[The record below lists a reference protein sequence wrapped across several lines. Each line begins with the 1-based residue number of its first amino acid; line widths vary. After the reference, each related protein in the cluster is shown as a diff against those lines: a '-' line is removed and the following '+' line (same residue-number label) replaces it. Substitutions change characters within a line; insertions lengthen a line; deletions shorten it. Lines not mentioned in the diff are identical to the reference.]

1 MAQSLPFKNER
12 VGRTLTEESSF
23 TGGMHYSDTA
33 LDAPYLKSVVNMDYD
48 TVTTNLKTRKPFV
61 AVDTISE
68 DIVAAG
74 TVNAKEFL
82 GVYKIPVQ
90 NYVLTGI
97 KTRWIS
103 DSTYTA
109 YLFGERVKT
118 AGPEEQFCG
127 ADLNTNTIVTAKTLG
142 RACVHA
148 YDIHSLYLLIV
159 DAEGVVHESELTAYG
174 LVDDG
179 VMPNMVAPDYAHSCL
194 IKYGADA
201 PMFTVYGKYVVAP
214 TVEVDYHTS
223 DPLFSYRTPGASN
236 TPSLMAFQF
245 YALRDEKDAH
255 TIKMLHSYTYFSQ
268 QGQLAT
274 TDAVDVHTFLDLSP
288 MGDAYNTYVLRHFTG
303 DPNSYTTADATLM
316 RNVFNA
322 NGWEGFNLLKPNV
335 LNTDGYCRFSANQKE
350 IHVPNNTTMGCT
362 VTANANHY
370 VTVDSLPGTDVE
382 LTIGEYAFLKGLRIG
397 RLSIVVDVAEGL
409 YTDPDEEPYHGP
421 CYRFSVY
428 YDTTVLGT
436 STIDYARAEAWG
448 LFHKY
453 RKTSSFPFA
462 LFLGQF
468 WKYQFRDHTL
478 KIWFRHPHPTNGTHK
493 DCTLVWDATG
503 KKTLDF
509 SAYPDALTNVED
521 DGCVLGLWFED
532 ERDFADYSIMEPR
545 NTCILKELEVWRRMS
560 YNVVP
565 CVEDGKTK
573 YYVDTQTH
581 SSRLPKGSV
590 TKVFRELEADTD
602 SYTDY
607 ISHLRL
613 AWDAVDRDYYIREIA
628 TALRYYSS
636 IFKWLETYNA
646 GGRTDSEGLRYKLE
660 VPIPYGWVVTHQ
672 ANLEDVTAQVYYSNF
687 NPAWQNNDSAVL
699 EDTLDY
705 LMHVTVHDPIDTI
718 DVQIDEQHYTV
729 NKEDTYAVSCSGES
743 SCVVG
748 VSIFDMDPY
757 GLMSAFTTAQI
768 DLAAQLGAAADMF
781 KELRNTSITTAKN
794 NAYNLVLGTDMY
806 SFSSTADLSA
816 GLAPVIQGIYML
828 DPAEDKVVVT
838 PKIGQ
843 YVRLMPVIK
852 LPSNYDEMA
861 TSVRVTWQY
870 TTANTVD
877 SDTVWNTLTCF
888 GNSATVIEQNGAGN
902 LVTVR
907 DLGATL
913 IENPETYD
921 NRLHPLFMVTDE
933 TVLVRCTLELYF
945 VYSKA
950 VGAYER
956 PSTGTSTVQ
965 EVIVDHTCDIIGS
978 SIANLT
984 IEPAAYRVL
993 AKAPANLATAQGSTV
1008 WNNQLFL
1015 WGVYANDNTLFWSEV
1030 DNPCYFPY
1038 PINSHEF
1045 DAPIR
1050 SLIPYKTGLIAFT
1063 SNACY
1068 RLDSAEKGFTVTCIQ
1083 RGLDIAVEDAKFI
1096 KFIKNMVLFKSG
1108 PYFYMVVPKA
1118 TTYYTGELA
1127 IAPIYKT
1134 VQKFFDEPADTIN
1147 SVLCDMYPE
1156 QKDYILQLTETT
1168 PWTLLDTHIEQDTA
1182 VLRYGVESVL
1192 GMYFSLRYDTT
1203 SRQWT
1208 AYFDVV
1214 PDGTA
1219 YVHQYELGNT
1229 QEYVVYRKSST
1240 NTPDKRSLYVYAYS
1254 TEGVAD
1260 DASKRGLLERYYI
1273 DTGYRK
1279 LTESL
1284 KKRFREL
1291 QFRMYTPEDTELKFR
1306 TKFYVDG
1313 MARRDY
1319 DKYSGELV
1327 EDGIGGKTYILTHNY
1342 LDFNMFATDTIN
1354 PNAEGL
1360 EGWALDFSKFATDA
1374 PLKVRMACSG
1384 KGYLPRLTILSTT
1397 GTPFE
1402 LSGINW
1408 VYRTMHGR

>member
-12 VGRTLTEESSF
+12 AGRTLTEESSF

-61 AVDTISE
+61 PVNVVSE
-68 DIVAAG
+68 DIA
-74 TVNAKEFL
+74 NLEFL
-82 GVYKIPVQ
+82 GALEVPVQ
-90 NYVLTGI
+90 NYTI
-97 KTRWIS
+97 KYNKTQWVS
-103 DSTYTA
+103 DDTNTV
-109 YLFGERVKT
+109 YLFGKRYSN
-118 AGPEEQFCG
+118 EEPNKFIG
-127 ADLNTNTIVTAKTLG
+127 ASLNTDTVVTDKTLG
-142 RACVHA
+142 RTHIQLYDVH
-148 YDIHSLYLLIV
+148 YLFALMV
-159 DAEGVVHESELTAYG
+159 DKEGNTHECTLTAYG
-174 LVDDG
+174 LVDGSVFPKITTPPTEQDFI
-179 VMPNMVAPDYAHSCL
+179 L
-194 IKYGADA
+194 KYGDDA
-201 PMFTVYGKYVVAP
+201 PMLTVYGKYVIAP
-214 TVEVDYHTS
+214 TVNYVTSEEHTWC
-223 DPLFSYRTPGASN
+223 FRTQHASN
-236 TPSLMAFQF
+236 TPSLTAFQF
-245 YALRDEKDAH
+245 YALRDEADMH
-255 TIKMLHSYTYFSQ
+255 TTQVLYSYTHFSQ
-268 QGQLAT
+268 DAQAEDTDVFDIEDTLDIGAMSALDVRKYHIAPT
-274 TDAVDVHTFLDLSP
+274 CPTDAD
-288 MGDAYNTYVLRHFTG
+288 
-303 DPNSYTTADATLM
+303 YTALNTLM
-316 RNVFNA
+316 TNA
-322 NGWEGFNLLKPNV
+322 LAKDHWEGFNLLKTTTAHTRGCSFNSKGNEV
-335 LNTDGYCRFSANQKE
+335 
-350 IHVPNNTTMGCT
+350 HVPNSAIMTGEVWC
-362 VTANANHY
+362 NANEF
-370 VTVDSLPGTDVE
+370 VTVNPVQGTDFE
-382 LTIGEYAFLKGLRIG
+382 FTIGPDAFLMKVSIG
-397 RLSIVVDVAEGL
+397 RISVTVGTPKTGDREQ
-409 YTDPDEEPYHGP
+409 
-421 CYRFSVY
+421 CYRFVAR
-428 YDTTVLGT
+428 YDTEDIGEC
-436 STIDYARAEAWG
+436 TIDAEQIKHWG
-448 LFHKY
+448 VRDFRYNLMSD
-453 RKTSSFPFA
+453 TTLPFA
-462 LFLGQF
+462 KILGAF
-468 WKYQFRDHTL
+468 WKFEFRDNTMRV
-478 KIWFRHPHPTNGTHK
+478 WFRHKGNSTAGDYTLYWTDLSTKTKTKRLAIPTDSLIDINGSSCQVH
-493 DCTLVWDATG
+493 V
-503 KKTLDF
+503 
-509 SAYPDALTNVED
+509 
-521 DGCVLGLWFED
+521 WFED
-532 ERDFADYSIMEPR
+532 EAYYRTYSSWYR
-545 NTCILKELEVWRRMS
+545 RSSTCLLKEFEMFRPLL
-560 YNVVP
+560 YNLIPHTDTYAYPEAIKNTVVKQN
-565 CVEDGKTK
+565 VIKTLDD
-573 YYVDTQTH
+573 YHEYH
-581 SSRLPKGSV
+581 SN
-590 TKVFRELEADTD
+590 
-602 SYTDY
+602 
-607 ISHLRL
+607 LRL
-613 AWDAVDRDYYIREIA
+613 EWGADIEDTTAYLREID
-628 TALRYYSS
+628 TAVRYYSI
-636 IFKWLETYNA
+636 IFKRLEAY
-646 GGRTDSEGLRYKLE
+646 GDPEGLRYLLPAIVPEGWTVAPKLKDAYAYFNFPAGSWTNLS
-660 VPIPYGWVVTHQ
+660 VDTMTYSMHVDYNSTDVGALKFTYGHQ
-672 ANLEDVTAQVYYSNF
+672 DA
-687 NPAWQNNDSAVL
+687 NDSTIAYK
-699 EDTLDY
+699 DY
-705 LMHVTVHDPIDTI
+705 VFID
-718 DVQIDEQHYTV
+718 D
-729 NKEDTYAVSCSGES
+729 AGFCSVSCNKSVHSLFGVRLS
-743 SCVVG
+743 SI
-748 VSIFDMDPY
+748 SPY
-757 GLMSAFTTAQI
+757 KLKNAFTNAVARLSLHTTSTA
-768 DLAAQLGAAADMF
+768 DVF
-781 KELRNTSITTAKN
+781 KELRSTSITTAKN
-794 NAYNLVLGTDMY
+794 NAYNLIAGNDMY
-806 SFSSTADLSA
+806 SFECAADLSA
-816 GLAPVIQGIYML
+816 GLAPVLQGVYML
-828 DPAEDKVVVT
+828 DPDEHKVVVT

-852 LPSNYDEMA
+852 LPSNYAEMS

-888 GNSATVIEQNGAGN
+888 GNSTADIEQNGGAH
-902 LVTVR
+902 LVTIR
-907 DLGATL
+907 DLGAAL

-933 TVLVRCTLELYF
+933 TVLVRCTLELYY
-945 VYSKA
+945 VCSKV
-950 VGAYER
+950 VGTYER

-965 EVIVDHTCDIIGS
+965 EVIVDYTCDVIGS

-1015 WGVYANDNTLFWSEV
+1015 WGVYANDNTLFWSAV

-1063 SNACY
+1063 ADACY

-1134 VQKFFDEPADTIN
+1134 VQKFFDEPNTTIT

-1156 QKDYILQLTETT
+1156 QSEYITQLTTEA
-1168 PWTLLDTHIEQDTA
+1168 PWKLLDSHIEQDVA
-1182 VLRYGVESVL
+1182 VLRYGVEATDGL
-1192 GMYFSLRYDTT
+1192 YFSLRYDTT

-1214 PDGTA
+1214 SQGTA
-1219 YVHQYELGNT
+1219 YVHAYELGNA
-1229 QEYVVYRKSST
+1229 QKYVVYRNST
-1240 NTPDKRSLYVYAYS
+1240 AGTSGLKSLYTYTYS
-1254 TEGVAD
+1254 IEGVEDTSYPHA
-1260 DASKRGLLERYYI
+1260 LPERHFI

-1374 PLKVRMACSG
+1374 PLKIRMACSG